1 MYSLVANPE
10 VEDDDDSNSHAD
22 ANKRTSTTGTV
33 VRYDEP
39 HSEENDD
46 SDVSTSSVRIRK
58 KRKGPSAMATEEGM
72 LSGGFGSKLKCPTP
86 ISRLRVEKI
95 EGGLMVAG
103 VVIAANCQI
112 ALPAFG
118 FLFMLVGA
126 VLTAASYRGPG
137 EDEDKDSYAARI
149 AFTGNSRILGPI
161 CIVVGAL
168 MLALGIL
175 LCMLTR
181 RARRRERRVGFHCPL
196 HGDFYP
202 VSPVQSV
209 KMLGVSGKSAS
220 GWPRIPCL
228 KSRTMSKAGAN
239 GSHVGPP
246 QCPHSVLSSTRSSVS
261 SSPLS
266 PCPTPMPFLVTS
278 GSVSGMVQ
286 SVGANLSPDQT
297 FGSIRSL
304 SVTRE
309 VASFPLSRTPTPPP
323 QHRPSLL
330 QSNND
335 DLVVGV
341 GSPLREASPRPEV
354 RVVAPAHRPPS
365 GLVALQPM
373 TTNNLVSPNMTNLTT
388 TTTTMTTTMMM
399 TTSTTLTSPVT
410 TMTASKT
417 STLSS
422 SSSSSSS
429 SSATST
435 ITSAKMRTTTT
446 GMTATTNRK
455 SVSILLPEHTSG

>member
-1 MYSLVANPE
+1 MTFGTPFHNEKSRFATI
-10 VEDDDDSNSHAD
+10 D
-22 ANKRTSTTGTV
+22 ATNR
-33 VRYDEP
+33 
-39 HSEENDD
+39 
-46 SDVSTSSVRIRK
+46 
-58 KRKGPSAMATEEGM
+58 PSAMAAEDGM

-161 CIVVGAL
+161 CIIVGAL
-168 MLALGIL
+168 MLALGVL

-181 RARRRERRVGFHCPL
+181 RARKRERRVGFHCPL

-202 VSPVQSV
+202 LSPVQSV
-209 KMLGVSGKSAS
+209 KMLGISGKSAS

-228 KSRTMSKAGAN
+228 KSRTMSKTGAN
-239 GSHVGPP
+239 GTHVGPP

-278 GSVSGMVQ
+278 GSVRNYKLIAERSWVVNPSPVFQQWHGAKCWGQFVAGPNIRID
-286 SVGANLSPDQT
+286 SVAFSDKRSRKFSVIANTYATPATQT
-297 FGSIRSL
+297 FILRKHL
-304 SVTRE
+304 Y
-309 VASFPLSRTPTPPP
+309 
-323 QHRPSLL
+323 RPSMLA
-330 QSNND
+330 NNEE
-335 DLVVGV
+335 LVGV

-365 GLVALQPM
+365 GLAVVQSM
-373 TTNNLVSPNMTNLTT
+373 TTTNNIVAPNMMTTLTTTTT
-388 TTTTMTTTMMM
+388 TTTTMTT
-399 TTSTTLTSPVT
+399 ST
-410 TMTASKT
+410 
-417 STLSS
+417 SS
-422 SSSSSSS
+422 SSS
-429 SSATST
+429 
-435 ITSAKMRTTTT
+435 TTTT
-446 GMTATTNRK
+446 TTATGTATTNRK

>member
-1 MYSLVANPE
+1 M
-10 VEDDDDSNSHAD
+10 
-22 ANKRTSTTGTV
+22 TFSTTFNGDKSRFSNEKSSRPSTV
-33 VRYDEP
+33 AV
-39 HSEENDD
+39 
-46 SDVSTSSVRIRK
+46 
-58 KRKGPSAMATEEGM
+58 EEGIPTGG
-72 LSGGFGSKLKCPTP
+72 LSSKLKCPTP

-118 FLFMLVGA
+118 FLFMLVGS

-137 EDEDKDSYAARI
+137 EYEDKDSYASRI
-149 AFTGNSRILGPI
+149 ALTGNSRILGPI

-168 MLALGIL
+168 MLALGVF

-202 VSPVQSV
+202 LSPVQGI
-209 KMLGVSGKSAS
+209 KILNGHGKNESS
-220 GWPRIPCL
+220 WPRIPCF
-228 KSRTMSKAGAN
+228 KRRPVNSGN
-239 GSHVGPP
+239 GNATLISHMGPP
-246 QCPHSVLSSTRSSVS
+246 QCPHSVLNSTRSSVS

-278 GSVSGMVQ
+278 GSVSGLVQ

-323 QHRPSLL
+323 QHKPVSVA
-330 QSNND
+330 NNE
-335 DLVVGV
+335 DLVNLS
-341 GSPLREASPRPEV
+341 SPLREASPRPEV
-354 RVVAPAHRPPS
+354 RVTPS
-365 GLVALQPM
+365 ALV
-373 TTNNLVSPNMTNLTT
+373 TN
-388 TTTTMTTTMMM
+388 
-399 TTSTTLTSPVT
+399 
-410 TMTASKT
+410 
-417 STLSS
+417 
-422 SSSSSSS
+422 
-429 SSATST
+429 
-435 ITSAKMRTTTT
+435 
-446 GMTATTNRK
+446 K
-455 SVSILLPEHTSG
+455 SVSIILPEETVG

>member
-1 MYSLVANPE
+1 MYTLVADLE
-10 VEDDDDSNSHAD
+10 TGDRSHA
-22 ANKRTSTTGTV
+22 AAQ
-33 VRYDEP
+33 P
-39 HSEENDD
+39 LSEEADDND
-46 SDVSTSSVRIRK
+46 SDESSSSCQLGNGDSK
-58 KRKGPSAMATEEGM
+58 PGTMAAEEGA
-72 LSGGFGSKLKCPTP
+72 LSGGLGAKLKCPTP

-168 MLALGIL
+168 MLALGVL

-202 VSPVQSV
+202 LSPVQGV
-209 KMLGVSGKSAS
+209 KMLGMSGKDVSGWSK
-220 GWPRIPCL
+220 IPCL
-228 KSRTMSKAGAN
+228 KGRSSSKGGSASSGA
-239 GSHVGPP
+239 HVGPP

-323 QHRPSLL
+323 QHRTAALTNPE
-330 QSNND
+330 
-335 DLVVGV
+335 DLANV

-354 RVVAPAHRPPS
+354 RVVAPSHRPPS
-365 GLVALQPM
+365 ALA
-373 TTNNLVSPNMTNLTT
+373 TVNNN
-388 TTTTMTTTMMM
+388 
-399 TTSTTLTSPVT
+399 
-410 TMTASKT
+410 ASNPANG
-417 STLSS
+417 SS
-422 SSSSSSS
+422 
-429 SSATST
+429 
-435 ITSAKMRTTTT
+435 
-446 GMTATTNRK
+446 NRK

>member
-1 MYSLVANPE
+1 MYTLVTDLE
-10 VEDDDDSNSHAD
+10 TGDRSHAAPQPPTEEAD
-22 ANKRTSTTGTV
+22 
-33 VRYDEP
+33 
-39 HSEENDD
+39 END
-46 SDVSTSSVRIRK
+46 SDESSSSCQLGNTVSKPNNT
-58 KRKGPSAMATEEGM
+58 MAAEEGST
-72 LSGGFGSKLKCPTP
+72 LSGGLGAKLKCPTP

-168 MLALGIL
+168 MLALGVL

-202 VSPVQSV
+202 LSPVQGV
-209 KMLGVSGKSAS
+209 KMLGMSGKDVSGWSK
-220 GWPRIPCL
+220 IPCL
-228 KSRTMSKAGAN
+228 KGRSSSKGGN
-239 GSHVGPP
+239 ISGGTHTGPP

-278 GSVSGMVQ
+278 GSVSSGMVQ

-323 QHRPSLL
+323 QHTISALA
-330 QSNND
+330 NAE
-335 DLVVGV
+335 DLVNV

-354 RVVAPAHRPPS
+354 RVVAPLHRPPS
-365 GLVALQPM
+365 ALAANANNVA
-373 TTNNLVSPNMTNLTT
+373 NG
-388 TTTTMTTTMMM
+388 
-399 TTSTTLTSPVT
+399 
-410 TMTASKT
+410 
-417 STLSS
+417 
-422 SSSSSSS
+422 
-429 SSATST
+429 SA
-435 ITSAKMRTTTT
+435 
-446 GMTATTNRK
+446 NRK

>member
-1 MYSLVANPE
+1 MYRLVASPKGTGDGCHAAVHPPTDEAN
-10 VEDDDDSNSHAD
+10 VENDSDDSASSCQLGHA
-22 ANKRTSTTGTV
+22 ATAKTG
-33 VRYDEP
+33 
-39 HSEENDD
+39 S
-46 SDVSTSSVRIRK
+46 
-58 KRKGPSAMATEEGM
+58 MAAEEGM
-72 LSGGFGSKLKCPTP
+72 LGGGLGAKLKCPTP

-118 FLFMLVGA
+118 TLFMLVGA

-137 EDEDKDSYAARI
+137 EDEDKNSYAARI

-168 MLALGIL
+168 MLALGVL

-202 VSPVQSV
+202 LSPVQGI
-209 KMLGVSGKSAS
+209 KMLGVSGKDVS
-220 GWPRIPCL
+220 GWPKIPCL
-228 KSRTMSKAGAN
+228 KGRTSSKGGSGAG
-239 GSHVGPP
+239 GPHVGPP

-323 QHRPSLL
+323 QHRPSAVLATNPEEL
-330 QSNND
+330 
-335 DLVVGV
+335 VGV

-354 RVVAPAHRPPS
+354 RVVAPSHRP
-365 GLVALQPM
+365 QPM
-373 TTNNLVSPNMTNLTT
+373 SALAATNDGHHAVST
-388 TTTTMTTTMMM
+388 
-399 TTSTTLTSPVT
+399 V
-410 TMTASKT
+410 
-417 STLSS
+417 
-422 SSSSSSS
+422 
-429 SSATST
+429 
-435 ITSAKMRTTTT
+435 
-446 GMTATTNRK
+446 NRK
-455 SVSILLPEHTSG
+455 SVSILLPEQNSG

>member
-1 MYSLVANPE
+1 MYRLVANPKGTGDGCHAAVHLPTDE
-10 VEDDDDSNSHAD
+10 ANAENDSDDSVSSCQLGRA
-22 ANKRTSTTGTV
+22 ATAKTG
-33 VRYDEP
+33 
-39 HSEENDD
+39 S
-46 SDVSTSSVRIRK
+46 
-58 KRKGPSAMATEEGM
+58 MAAEEGM
-72 LSGGFGSKLKCPTP
+72 LGGGLGAKLKCPTP

-118 FLFMLVGA
+118 TLFMLVGA

-137 EDEDKDSYAARI
+137 EDEDKNSYAARI

-168 MLALGIL
+168 MLALGVL

-202 VSPVQSV
+202 LSPVQGI
-209 KMLGVSGKSAS
+209 KMLGVSGKDVS
-220 GWPRIPCL
+220 GWPKIPCL
-228 KSRTMSKAGAN
+228 KGRTSSKGGSGAG
-239 GSHVGPP
+239 GPHVGPP

-278 GSVSGMVQ
+278 GSVSSGMVQ

-323 QHRPSLL
+323 QHRPSAVLATNPEEL
-330 QSNND
+330 
-335 DLVVGV
+335 VGV

-354 RVVAPAHRPPS
+354 RVVAPSHRPQPTS
-365 GLVALQPM
+365 ALA
-373 TTNNLVSPNMTNLTT
+373 TTNDGHHVS
-388 TTTTMTTTMMM
+388 
-399 TTSTTLTSPVT
+399 
-410 TMTASKT
+410 TA
-417 STLSS
+417 
-422 SSSSSSS
+422 
-429 SSATST
+429 
-435 ITSAKMRTTTT
+435 
-446 GMTATTNRK
+446 NRK
-455 SVSILLPEHTSG
+455 SVSILLPEQNSG

>member
-1 MYSLVANPE
+1 MYTLVTDLATG
-10 VEDDDDSNSHAD
+10 DRSHA
-22 ANKRTSTTGTV
+22 AAQPPR
-33 VRYDEP
+33 
-39 HSEENDD
+39 EEADNND
-46 SDVSTSSVRIRK
+46 SDESSSSNQLGYADNK
-58 KRKGPSAMATEEGM
+58 PSAMAAEEGT
-72 LSGGFGSKLKCPTP
+72 LSGGIGAKLKCPTP

-118 FLFMLVGA
+118 FLFMFVGA

-161 CIVVGAL
+161 CIVVGCL
-168 MLALGIL
+168 MLGLGVL

-202 VSPVQSV
+202 LSPVQGV
-209 KMLGVSGKSAS
+209 KMLGVSGKDVS
-220 GWPRIPCL
+220 GWSKIPCL
-228 KSRTMSKAGAN
+228 KGRTSSKSGNASG
-239 GSHVGPP
+239 GVHVGPP

-323 QHRPSLL
+323 QHRPSALT
-330 QSNND
+330 NPE
-335 DLVVGV
+335 DLVNV

-354 RVVAPAHRPPS
+354 RVVAPSHRPPS
-365 GLVALQPM
+365 ALAA
-373 TTNNLVSPNMTNLTT
+373 TNAASNLSNG
-388 TTTTMTTTMMM
+388 
-399 TTSTTLTSPVT
+399 
-410 TMTASKT
+410 
-417 STLSS
+417 
-422 SSSSSSS
+422 
-429 SSATST
+429 SA
-435 ITSAKMRTTTT
+435 
-446 GMTATTNRK
+446 NRK
-455 SVSILLPEHTSG
+455 SVSILLPEHSSG

>member
-1 MYSLVANPE
+1 MYRLVVNPE
-10 VEDDDDSNSHAD
+10 GTGDDDDDDDNDNDNEGCHAAARLHTD
-22 ANKRTSTTGTV
+22 EANIDNEDS
-33 VRYDEP
+33 
-39 HSEENDD
+39 DD
-46 SDVSTSSVRIRK
+46 SVSSCQLGHAATAKTGS
-58 KRKGPSAMATEEGM
+58 MAAEEGM
-72 LSGGFGSKLKCPTP
+72 LGGGLGAKLKCPTP

-118 FLFMLVGA
+118 TLFMLVGA

-137 EDEDKDSYAARI
+137 EDEDKNSYAARI

-202 VSPVQSV
+202 LSPVQGI
-209 KMLGVSGKSAS
+209 KMLGVSGKDVS
-220 GWPRIPCL
+220 GWAKIPCL
-228 KSRTMSKAGAN
+228 KGRASSKS
-239 GSHVGPP
+239 GSNVGGPHVGPP

-323 QHRPSLL
+323 QHRPSAMLAANPEEL
-330 QSNND
+330 
-335 DLVVGV
+335 VGV

-354 RVVAPAHRPPS
+354 RVVAPSHRPAP
-365 GLVALQPM
+365 P
-373 TTNNLVSPNMTNLTT
+373 
-388 TTTTMTTTMMM
+388 
-399 TTSTTLTSPVT
+399 
-410 TMTASKT
+410 
-417 STLSS
+417 
-422 SSSSSSS
+422 
-429 SSATST
+429 
-435 ITSAKMRTTTT
+435 TSALAATNGGHQVVST
-446 GMTATTNRK
+446 GNRK
-455 SVSILLPEHTSG
+455 SVSILLPEHSSG

>member
-1 MYSLVANPE
+1 MP
-10 VEDDDDSNSHAD
+10 
-22 ANKRTSTTGTV
+22 STVSG
-33 VRYDEP
+33 
-39 HSEENDD
+39 EE
-46 SDVSTSSVRIRK
+46 
-58 KRKGPSAMATEEGM
+58 EM
-72 LSGGFGSKLKCPTP
+72 LSGGLASKLKCPTP

-118 FLFMLVGA
+118 LLFMFAGA

-161 CIVVGAL
+161 CIAIGLL

-202 VSPVQSV
+202 LRPIQGIS
-209 KMLGVSGKSAS
+209 KLGVSQKEAGRWPKISCFKNRSS
-220 GWPRIPCL
+220 GRSGTNGFI
-228 KSRTMSKAGAN
+228 
-239 GSHVGPP
+239 GSHAGPP
-246 QCPHSVLSSTRSSVS
+246 QCPHSILSSTRSSLS

-278 GSVSGMVQ
+278 NSVSSGMVQ
-286 SVGANLSPDQT
+286 SVGANMSPDQS

-323 QHRPSLL
+323 QHRPPVALITTS
-330 QSNND
+330 D
-335 DLVVGV
+335 DTKS
-341 GSPLREASPRPEV
+341 SPHQESSPRPEV
-354 RVVAPAHRPPS
+354 RVIAPSHRAS
-365 GLVALQPM
+365 S
-373 TTNNLVSPNMTNLTT
+373 TLTT
-388 TTTTMTTTMMM
+388 
-399 TTSTTLTSPVT
+399 S
-410 TMTASKT
+410 ASGG
-417 STLSS
+417 SQSS
-422 SSSSSSS
+422 
-429 SSATST
+429 
-435 ITSAKMRTTTT
+435 
-446 GMTATTNRK
+446 RK
-455 SVSILLPEHTSG
+455 SVSILLPEESAG

>member
-1 MYSLVANPE
+1 MPLPAYMPSTMAA
-10 VEDDDDSNSHAD
+10 ED
-22 ANKRTSTTGTV
+22 GTL
-33 VRYDEP
+33 
-39 HSEENDD
+39 
-46 SDVSTSSVRIRK
+46 SS
-58 KRKGPSAMATEEGM
+58 GLGA
-72 LSGGFGSKLKCPTP
+72 KLKCPTP

-118 FLFMLVGA
+118 FLFIFVGA

-168 MLALGIL
+168 MLALGVL

-202 VSPVQSV
+202 LSPVQGV
-209 KMLGVSGKSAS
+209 KMLGVSGKDIS
-220 GWPRIPCL
+220 GWSRIPCL
-228 KSRTMSKAGAN
+228 KGRSSSKSGNASN
-239 GSHVGPP
+239 GVHIGPP

-278 GSVSGMVQ
+278 GSVSSGMVQ

-323 QHRPSLL
+323 QHRAATLANPE
-330 QSNND
+330 
-335 DLVVGV
+335 DLVNMS
-341 GSPLREASPRPEV
+341 SPLREASPRPEV
-354 RVVAPAHRPPS
+354 RVIAPSHRSPS
-365 GLVALQPM
+365 SLVTDNISNPTDLINVSNISNAS
-373 TTNNLVSPNMTNLTT
+373 NLSNG
-388 TTTTMTTTMMM
+388 
-399 TTSTTLTSPVT
+399 S
-410 TMTASKT
+410 
-417 STLSS
+417 
-422 SSSSSSS
+422 
-429 SSATST
+429 
-435 ITSAKMRTTTT
+435 
-446 GMTATTNRK
+446 GNRK
-455 SVSILLPEHTSG
+455 SVSILLPEHSSG

>member
-1 MYSLVANPE
+1 MDT
-10 VEDDDDSNSHAD
+10 ED
-22 ANKRTSTTGTV
+22 G
-33 VRYDEP
+33 
-39 HSEENDD
+39 D
-46 SDVSTSSVRIRK
+46 SDGSTCHLRK
-58 KRKGPSAMATEEGM
+58 SEKMPSTVAVEEGIPTGG
-72 LSGGFGSKLKCPTP
+72 LSSKLKCPTP

-118 FLFMLVGA
+118 FLFMLVGS

-137 EDEDKDSYAARI
+137 EYEDKDSYASRI
-149 AFTGNSRILGPI
+149 ALTGNSRILGPI

-168 MLALGIL
+168 MLALGVF

-202 VSPVQSV
+202 LSPVQGI
-209 KMLGVSGKSAS
+209 KILNGHGKNESS
-220 GWPRIPCL
+220 WPRIPCF
-228 KSRTMSKAGAN
+228 KRRPVNSGN
-239 GSHVGPP
+239 GNATLISHMGPP
-246 QCPHSVLSSTRSSVS
+246 QCPHSVLNSTRSSVS

-278 GSVSGMVQ
+278 GSVSGLVQ

-323 QHRPSLL
+323 QHKPVSVA
-330 QSNND
+330 NNE
-335 DLVVGV
+335 DLVNLS
-341 GSPLREASPRPEV
+341 SPLREASPRPEV
-354 RVVAPAHRPPS
+354 RVTPS
-365 GLVALQPM
+365 ALV
-373 TTNNLVSPNMTNLTT
+373 TN
-388 TTTTMTTTMMM
+388 
-399 TTSTTLTSPVT
+399 
-410 TMTASKT
+410 
-417 STLSS
+417 
-422 SSSSSSS
+422 
-429 SSATST
+429 
-435 ITSAKMRTTTT
+435 
-446 GMTATTNRK
+446 K
-455 SVSILLPEHTSG
+455 SVSIILPEETVG

>member
-1 MYSLVANPE
+1 MTFGTPFHTEKSQFAGDNPARPSTMAA
-10 VEDDDDSNSHAD
+10 ED
-22 ANKRTSTTGTV
+22 GT
-33 VRYDEP
+33 
-39 HSEENDD
+39 
-46 SDVSTSSVRIRK
+46 
-58 KRKGPSAMATEEGM
+58 
-72 LSGGFGSKLKCPTP
+72 LSGGLGAKLKCPTP

-168 MLALGIL
+168 MLALGVL
-175 LCMLTR
+175 LCLLTR

-202 VSPVQSV
+202 LSPVQGA
-209 KMLGVSGKSAS
+209 KMLGISGKDIS
-220 GWPRIPCL
+220 GWSRIPCL
-228 KSRTMSKAGAN
+228 KGRSSSKGN
-239 GSHVGPP
+239 TSGGVHVGPP

-278 GSVSGMVQ
+278 GSVSSGMVQ

-323 QHRPSLL
+323 QHRTATLA
-330 QSNND
+330 NAE
-335 DLVVGV
+335 DLVNM

-354 RVVAPAHRPPS
+354 RVVAPSHRSPS
-365 GLVALQPM
+365 SLATDNISNP
-373 TTNNLVSPNMTNLTT
+373 TNLINV
-388 TTTTMTTTMMM
+388 
-399 TTSTTLTSPVT
+399 SNISN
-410 TMTASKT
+410 ASN
-417 STLSS
+417 LSNG
-422 SSSSSSS
+422 
-429 SSATST
+429 A
-435 ITSAKMRTTTT
+435 
-446 GMTATTNRK
+446 GNRK
-455 SVSILLPEHTSG
+455 SVSILLPEHSSG

>member
-1 MYSLVANPE
+1 MYTLVANLETGDRSHAAAQPPTDQ
-10 VEDDDDSNSHAD
+10 DDDN
-22 ANKRTSTTGTV
+22 
-33 VRYDEP
+33 
-39 HSEENDD
+39 D
-46 SDVSTSSVRIRK
+46 SDVSSSSCQLGNVDSK
-58 KRKGPSAMATEEGM
+58 PGAMAAEEGT
-72 LSGGFGSKLKCPTP
+72 LGGSLGSKLKCPTP

-168 MLALGIL
+168 MLALGVL

-202 VSPVQSV
+202 LSPVQGV
-209 KMLGVSGKSAS
+209 KMLGMTGKDAS
-220 GWPRIPCL
+220 GWSKIPCL
-228 KSRTMSKAGAN
+228 KGRSSSKGGSASAG
-239 GSHVGPP
+239 GTHVGPP

-323 QHRPSLL
+323 QHRASALANGEDLTSL
-330 QSNND
+330 
-335 DLVVGV
+335 

-354 RVVAPAHRPPS
+354 RVVAPSHRPPS
-365 GLVALQPM
+365 AL
-373 TTNNLVSPNMTNLTT
+373 
-388 TTTTMTTTMMM
+388 
-399 TTSTTLTSPVT
+399 
-410 TMTASKT
+410 A
-417 STLSS
+417 
-422 SSSSSSS
+422 
-429 SSATST
+429 ATSV
-435 ITSAKMRTTTT
+435 ITNGSA
-446 GMTATTNRK
+446 NRK
-455 SVSILLPEHTSG
+455 SVSILLPEHSSG

>member
-1 MYSLVANPE
+1 
-10 VEDDDDSNSHAD
+10 
-22 ANKRTSTTGTV
+22 
-33 VRYDEP
+33 
-39 HSEENDD
+39 
-46 SDVSTSSVRIRK
+46 
-58 KRKGPSAMATEEGM
+58 M
-72 LSGGFGSKLKCPTP
+72 LGGGLAGKLKCPAP

-149 AFTGNSRILGPI
+149 AFTGNSRVLGPI

-168 MLALGIL
+168 MLALGVL
-175 LCMLTR
+175 LCFLTR

-202 VSPVQSV
+202 LSPVQGV
-209 KMLGVSGKSAS
+209 KMLGVSDKDEG

-228 KSRTMSKAGAN
+228 RSKANVEGV
-239 GSHVGPP
+239 GTHMGPP
-246 QCPHSVLSSTRSSVS
+246 QCPHSVINSNRSSVS

-278 GSVSGMVQ
+278 SSVNSGLVP

-323 QHRPSLL
+323 QHRSLAL
-330 QSNND
+330 AGCDEN
-335 DLVVGV
+335 VGI
-341 GSPLREASPRPEV
+341 GSPMREASPRPEV
-354 RVVAPAHRPPS
+354 RVLAPSHRPPS
-365 GLVALQPM
+365 GPAA
-373 TTNNLVSPNMTNLTT
+373 TNNSVAQGPT
-388 TTTTMTTTMMM
+388 
-399 TTSTTLTSPVT
+399 
-410 TMTASKT
+410 
-417 STLSS
+417 
-422 SSSSSSS
+422 
-429 SSATST
+429 
-435 ITSAKMRTTTT
+435 
-446 GMTATTNRK
+446 RK
-455 SVSILLPEHTSG
+455 SVSILLPDNVAG

>member
-1 MYSLVANPE
+1 MCDVWIVLDFQGRY
-10 VEDDDDSNSHAD
+10 
-22 ANKRTSTTGTV
+22 NKL
-33 VRYDEP
+33 
-39 HSEENDD
+39 
-46 SDVSTSSVRIRK
+46 SVFSRDFR
-58 KRKGPSAMATEEGM
+58 PSAMATEEGM

-278 GSVSGMVQ
+278 GSVRVCIKKKKKNKIKWYQNDHWVTQVPCFSSGMVQ

-373 TTNNLVSPNMTNLTT
+373 TTNNLVSPSMTNLTT

-399 TTSTTLTSPVT
+399 MTTTTTLTSPVT

-417 STLSS
+417 SALSS

-429 SSATST
+429 SSATNT

-446 GMTATTNRK
+446 TGTTATTNRK

>member
-1 MYSLVANPE
+1 MTFGTPFHTDKSHFPSDNP
-10 VEDDDDSNSHAD
+10 A
-22 ANKRTSTTGTV
+22 R
-33 VRYDEP
+33 
-39 HSEENDD
+39 
-46 SDVSTSSVRIRK
+46 
-58 KRKGPSAMATEEGM
+58 PSAMAAEEGT
-72 LSGGFGSKLKCPTP
+72 LGGSLGSKLKCPTP

-168 MLALGIL
+168 MLALGVL

-202 VSPVQSV
+202 LSPVQGV
-209 KMLGVSGKSAS
+209 KMLDLSAGNNAKFHAKDSGLRMIRCPPSLPPKQCMTGKDVSGWSK
-220 GWPRIPCL
+220 IPCL
-228 KSRTMSKAGAN
+228 KGRSSSKS
-239 GSHVGPP
+239 GSASGGTHVGPP

-266 PCPTPMPFLVTS
+266 PCPTPMPFLVPS
-278 GSVSGMVQ
+278 GSVSSGMVQ

-323 QHRPSLL
+323 QHRASVLA
-330 QSNND
+330 NGE
-335 DLVVGV
+335 DLANV

-354 RVVAPAHRPPS
+354 RVVAPSHRPPS
-365 GLVALQPM
+365 AL
-373 TTNNLVSPNMTNLTT
+373 
-388 TTTTMTTTMMM
+388 
-399 TTSTTLTSPVT
+399 
-410 TMTASKT
+410 A
-417 STLSS
+417 
-422 SSSSSSS
+422 
-429 SSATST
+429 ATSV
-435 ITSAKMRTTTT
+435 ITNGSA
-446 GMTATTNRK
+446 NRK
-455 SVSILLPEHTSG
+455 SVSILLPEHSSG

>member
-1 MYSLVANPE
+1 MYKPVAKLKRTGGDRSHAAAHLSTNE
-10 VEDDDDSNSHAD
+10 TNVDSDDDS
-22 ANKRTSTTGTV
+22 
-33 VRYDEP
+33 
-39 HSEENDD
+39 
-46 SDVSTSSVRIRK
+46 TSSCQLGHAVAK
-58 KRKGPSAMATEEGM
+58 TGSMAAEEGM
-72 LSGGFGSKLKCPTP
+72 LGGGLGAKLKCPTP

-118 FLFMLVGA
+118 TLFMLVGA

-137 EDEDKDSYAARI
+137 EDEDKNSYAARI

-168 MLALGIL
+168 MLALGVL

-202 VSPVQSV
+202 LSPVQGI
-209 KMLGVSGKSAS
+209 KMLGVSGKDVS
-220 GWPRIPCL
+220 GWPKIPCL
-228 KSRTMSKAGAN
+228 KGRASGKGGSGAG
-239 GSHVGPP
+239 GPHVGPP

-323 QHRPSLL
+323 QHRPPAALATNPEEL
-330 QSNND
+330 
-335 DLVVGV
+335 VGV

-354 RVVAPAHRPPS
+354 RVVAPSHRPPS
-365 GLVALQPM
+365 ALAAANGGHHQHA
-373 TTNNLVSPNMTNLTT
+373 VS
-388 TTTTMTTTMMM
+388 
-399 TTSTTLTSPVT
+399 
-410 TMTASKT
+410 TAS
-417 STLSS
+417 
-422 SSSSSSS
+422 
-429 SSATST
+429 
-435 ITSAKMRTTTT
+435 
-446 GMTATTNRK
+446 RK
-455 SVSILLPEHTSG
+455 SVSILLPEQTSG

>member
-1 MYSLVANPE
+1 MTFGTPFHTDKSHFPSDNP
-10 VEDDDDSNSHAD
+10 A
-22 ANKRTSTTGTV
+22 RPG
-33 VRYDEP
+33 
-39 HSEENDD
+39 
-46 SDVSTSSVRIRK
+46 
-58 KRKGPSAMATEEGM
+58 AMAAEEGA
-72 LSGGFGSKLKCPTP
+72 LSGSLGAKLKCPTP

-168 MLALGIL
+168 MLALGVL

-202 VSPVQSV
+202 LSPVQGV
-209 KMLGVSGKSAS
+209 KMLGMSGKDVSGWSK
-220 GWPRIPCL
+220 IPCL
-228 KSRTMSKAGAN
+228 KRRSSSKG
-239 GSHVGPP
+239 GSATGGTHVGPP

-278 GSVSGMVQ
+278 GSVSSGMVQ

-323 QHRPSLL
+323 QHRASALA
-330 QSNND
+330 NAD
-335 DLVVGV
+335 DLANV

-354 RVVAPAHRPPS
+354 RVVAPSHRPPS
-365 GLVALQPM
+365 AL
-373 TTNNLVSPNMTNLTT
+373 
-388 TTTTMTTTMMM
+388 
-399 TTSTTLTSPVT
+399 
-410 TMTASKT
+410 A
-417 STLSS
+417 
-422 SSSSSSS
+422 
-429 SSATST
+429 ATSV
-435 ITSAKMRTTTT
+435 ITNGSA
-446 GMTATTNRK
+446 NRK
-455 SVSILLPEHTSG
+455 SVSILLPEHSSG

>member
-1 MYSLVANPE
+1 MYTLVADLE
-10 VEDDDDSNSHAD
+10 TGDRSHA
-22 ANKRTSTTGTV
+22 AAQ
-33 VRYDEP
+33 P
-39 HSEENDD
+39 LPEEADDND
-46 SDVSTSSVRIRK
+46 SDESSSSCQLGNVDTKPST
-58 KRKGPSAMATEEGM
+58 MAAEEGA
-72 LSGGFGSKLKCPTP
+72 LSGGLGAKLKCPTP

-137 EDEDKDSYAARI
+137 QDEDKDSYAARI

-168 MLALGIL
+168 MLALGVL
-175 LCMLTR
+175 LCTLTR

-202 VSPVQSV
+202 LSPVQGS
-209 KMLGVSGKSAS
+209 KMLGLSGNDVSGWSK
-220 GWPRIPCL
+220 IPCL
-228 KSRTMSKAGAN
+228 KGRSSSKGGNASSGAH
-239 GSHVGPP
+239 GGPP

-278 GSVSGMVQ
+278 GSVSSGMVQ

-323 QHRPSLL
+323 QRRTATLTSAE
-330 QSNND
+330 
-335 DLVVGV
+335 DLANV

-354 RVVAPAHRPPS
+354 RVVAPSHRPPP
-365 GLVALQPM
+365 ALA
-373 TTNNLVSPNMTNLTT
+373 TVNNTNN
-388 TTTTMTTTMMM
+388 
-399 TTSTTLTSPVT
+399 
-410 TMTASKT
+410 ASNG
-417 STLSS
+417 
-422 SSSSSSS
+422 
-429 SSATST
+429 SA
-435 ITSAKMRTTTT
+435 
-446 GMTATTNRK
+446 NRK
-455 SVSILLPEHTSG
+455 SVSILLPEQSSG

>member
-1 MYSLVANPE
+1 MTFGTPFHTEKSQF
-10 VEDDDDSNSHAD
+10 
-22 ANKRTSTTGTV
+22 TSGNFA
-33 VRYDEP
+33 R
-39 HSEENDD
+39 
-46 SDVSTSSVRIRK
+46 
-58 KRKGPSAMATEEGM
+58 PSAMADEEGT
-72 LSGGFGSKLKCPTP
+72 LSGGLGAKLKCPTP

-168 MLALGIL
+168 MLTLGVL

-181 RARRRERRVGFHCPL
+181 RARKTERRVGFHCPL

-202 VSPVQSV
+202 LSPVQGV
-209 KMLGVSGKSAS
+209 KMLGMSGKDVSGWSK
-220 GWPRIPCL
+220 IPCL
-228 KSRTMSKAGAN
+228 KGRSSCKNESASGGAHA
-239 GSHVGPP
+239 SPP

-286 SVGANLSPDQT
+286 IVGANLSPDQT

-309 VASFPLSRTPTPPP
+309 VASFPLSRTPTPPRE
-323 QHRPSLL
+323 HRPSMLTNTEHL
-330 QSNND
+330 GNVS
-335 DLVVGV
+335 
-341 GSPLREASPRPEV
+341 SPVREALPRPKV
-354 RVVAPAHRPPS
+354 RVVAPSHRPQS
-365 GLVALQPM
+365 TLV
-373 TTNNLVSPNMTNLTT
+373 MTNV
-388 TTTTMTTTMMM
+388 
-399 TTSTTLTSPVT
+399 VT
-410 TMTASKT
+410 NG
-417 STLSS
+417 
-422 SSSSSSS
+422 
-429 SSATST
+429 SA
-435 ITSAKMRTTTT
+435 
-446 GMTATTNRK
+446 NRK
-455 SVSILLPEHTSG
+455 SVSILLPEHSSG

>member
-1 MYSLVANPE
+1 MTFTTLFNNDKSALAN
-10 VEDDDDSNSHAD
+10 NSTIM
-22 ANKRTSTTGTV
+22 NR
-33 VRYDEP
+33 P
-39 HSEENDD
+39 NN
-46 SDVSTSSVRIRK
+46 VS
-58 KRKGPSAMATEEGM
+58 GEEGI
-72 LSGGFGSKLKCPTP
+72 LTGSLGSKLKCPTP

-118 FLFMLVGA
+118 FLFMFVGA

-161 CIVVGAL
+161 CIVIGAL
-168 MLALGIL
+168 MLGLGVL
-175 LCMLTR
+175 LCTLTR

-202 VSPVQSV
+202 LGPVQGIR
-209 KMLGVSGKSAS
+209 MLGVPGKET
-220 GWPRIPCL
+220 GRWPRIPCL
-228 KSRTMSKAGAN
+228 KTRTTGKNSISNNFMST
-239 GSHVGPP
+239 HMGPP

-278 GSVSGMVQ
+278 GSVSSGMVQ

-323 QHRPSLL
+323 QHRSSLAA
-330 QSNND
+330 NNTE
-335 DLVVGV
+335 DLMGV
-341 GSPLREASPRPEV
+341 NSPLHESSPRPEV
-354 RVVAPAHRPPS
+354 RVIAPSHRPS
-365 GLVALQPM
+365 SVLA
-373 TTNNLVSPNMTNLTT
+373 TN
-388 TTTTMTTTMMM
+388 
-399 TTSTTLTSPVT
+399 ST
-410 TMTASKT
+410 AGNQ
-417 STLSS
+417 SS
-422 SSSSSSS
+422 
-429 SSATST
+429 
-435 ITSAKMRTTTT
+435 
-446 GMTATTNRK
+446 RK
-455 SVSILLPEHTSG
+455 SVSILLPEHIIG

>member
-1 MYSLVANPE
+1 MGGNFSRHVELKNAQLQQQQERPICSVMTFGTSL
-10 VEDDDDSNSHAD
+10 
-22 ANKRTSTTGTV
+22 
-33 VRYDEP
+33 
-39 HSEENDD
+39 HSEKAHFANDNT
-46 SDVSTSSVRIRK
+46 SRPSTVS
-58 KRKGPSAMATEEGM
+58 AEEGM
-72 LSGGFGSKLKCPTP
+72 LANGFGGRLKCPAP

-149 AFTGNSRILGPI
+149 AFTGNSRVLGPI
-161 CIVVGAL
+161 CIAVGAL
-168 MLALGIL
+168 MLALGVF

-181 RARRRERRVGFHCPL
+181 RARRRERRVGYHCPL

-202 VSPVQSV
+202 VSPVQDV
-209 KMLGVSGKSAS
+209 KILGVSAKDDG

-228 KSRTMSKAGAN
+228 KGRAGSKGTGNGGAGT
-239 GSHVGPP
+239 HVGPP

-278 GSVSGMVQ
+278 GSVSGMVPT
-286 SVGANLSPDQT
+286 VGANLSPDQT

-309 VASFPLSRTPTPPP
+309 VASFPLSRTPTPPL
-323 QHRPSLL
+323 QHRPAVLAVMTEDNAVS
-330 QSNND
+330 
-335 DLVVGV
+335 
-341 GSPLREASPRPEV
+341 GSPLRTEASPRPEV
-354 RVVAPAHRPPS
+354 RVVAPSHRP
-365 GLVALQPM
+365 
-373 TTNNLVSPNMTNLTT
+373 
-388 TTTTMTTTMMM
+388 
-399 TTSTTLTSPVT
+399 
-410 TMTASKT
+410 
-417 STLSS
+417 
-422 SSSSSSS
+422 
-429 SSATST
+429 SSAATGTSNPNGIPT
-435 ITSAKMRTTTT
+435 
-446 GMTATTNRK
+446 RK
-455 SVSILLPEHTSG
+455 SVSILLPDHKAG

>member
-1 MYSLVANPE
+1 MYTLVANLE
-10 VEDDDDSNSHAD
+10 TGDRSHAAAQPPTEQAD
-22 ANKRTSTTGTV
+22 DN
-33 VRYDEP
+33 
-39 HSEENDD
+39 D
-46 SDVSTSSVRIRK
+46 SDASSSSGQLGNADTK
-58 KRKGPSAMATEEGM
+58 PSAMATEEGT
-72 LSGGFGSKLKCPTP
+72 LSGGLGAKLKCPTP

-168 MLALGIL
+168 MLALGVL

-202 VSPVQSV
+202 LSPVQGV
-209 KMLGVSGKSAS
+209 KMLGVSGKDVS
-220 GWPRIPCL
+220 GWSKIPCL
-228 KSRTMSKAGAN
+228 KGRSSSKG
-239 GSHVGPP
+239 GSASGGGHVGPP

-323 QHRPSLL
+323 QHRPTALANS
-330 QSNND
+330 D
-335 DLVVGV
+335 DLANV

-354 RVVAPAHRPPS
+354 RVVAPSHRPPS
-365 GLVALQPM
+365 ALAAG
-373 TTNNLVSPNMTNLTT
+373 NVMTNG
-388 TTTTMTTTMMM
+388 
-399 TTSTTLTSPVT
+399 
-410 TMTASKT
+410 
-417 STLSS
+417 
-422 SSSSSSS
+422 
-429 SSATST
+429 SA
-435 ITSAKMRTTTT
+435 
-446 GMTATTNRK
+446 NRK
-455 SVSILLPEHTSG
+455 SVSILLPEHSSG

>member
-1 MYSLVANPE
+1 MYTLVADLE
-10 VEDDDDSNSHAD
+10 TGDRSHA
-22 ANKRTSTTGTV
+22 AAQ
-33 VRYDEP
+33 P
-39 HSEENDD
+39 LSEEVDDND
-46 SDVSTSSVRIRK
+46 SDETSSSCQLGNADSK
-58 KRKGPSAMATEEGM
+58 PSTMAAEEGA
-72 LSGGFGSKLKCPTP
+72 LSGGLGAKLKCPTP

-168 MLALGIL
+168 MLALGVL

-202 VSPVQSV
+202 VSPVQGV
-209 KMLGVSGKSAS
+209 KMLGLSGKNVSGWSK
-220 GWPRIPCL
+220 IPCL
-228 KSRTMSKAGAN
+228 KGRSSSK
-239 GSHVGPP
+239 GSSSSGGHVGPP

-278 GSVSGMVQ
+278 GSVSSGMVQ

-323 QHRPSLL
+323 QHRSSTLTNPE
-330 QSNND
+330 
-335 DLVVGV
+335 DLVNV

-365 GLVALQPM
+365 VLATVNN
-373 TTNNLVSPNMTNLTT
+373 TNNTNNG
-388 TTTTMTTTMMM
+388 
-399 TTSTTLTSPVT
+399 
-410 TMTASKT
+410 
-417 STLSS
+417 
-422 SSSSSSS
+422 
-429 SSATST
+429 SA
-435 ITSAKMRTTTT
+435 
-446 GMTATTNRK
+446 NRK
-455 SVSILLPEHTSG
+455 SVSILLPEHSSG

>member
-1 MYSLVANPE
+1 MCLWKILQNNWLIVPSSDNESKVLQMHLFSEP
-10 VEDDDDSNSHAD
+10 
-22 ANKRTSTTGTV
+22 ST
-33 VRYDEP
+33 
-39 HSEENDD
+39 
-46 SDVSTSSVRIRK
+46 VS
-58 KRKGPSAMATEEGM
+58 GEEGM
-72 LSGGFGSKLKCPTP
+72 LTGSLGAKLKCSSP

-118 FLFMLVGA
+118 FLFMFVGA

-168 MLALGIL
+168 MLGLGVL

-181 RARRRERRVGFHCPL
+181 RARKRERRVGFHCPL

-202 VSPVQSV
+202 LGPVKGV
-209 KMLGVSGKSAS
+209 GLLGKEVGR
-220 GWPRIPCL
+220 WPKIPCL
-228 KSRTMSKAGAN
+228 KNRSDGKTINSFM
-239 GSHVGPP
+239 GSHMGPP

-278 GSVSGMVQ
+278 GSVSSGMVQ

-323 QHRPSLL
+323 QHRPPT
-330 QSNND
+330 SNTE
-335 DLVVGV
+335 DLMGV
-341 GSPLREASPRPEV
+341 NSPLRESSPRPEI
-354 RVVAPAHRPPS
+354 RVVAPSHRATS
-365 GLVALQPM
+365 ALV
-373 TTNNLVSPNMTNLTT
+373 TN
-388 TTTTMTTTMMM
+388 
-399 TTSTTLTSPVT
+399 
-410 TMTASKT
+410 
-417 STLSS
+417 LSS
-422 SSSSSSS
+422 SSSIGSIQS
-429 SSATST
+429 
-435 ITSAKMRTTTT
+435 
-446 GMTATTNRK
+446 NRK
-455 SVSILLPEHTSG
+455 SVSILLPEPNTAG

>member
-1 MYSLVANPE
+1 MNNNRIGCREVNMCQRETTSSLSKE
-10 VEDDDDSNSHAD
+10 LFVEHERKWGKNKDMKKYYISNTRHFRA
-22 ANKRTSTTGTV
+22 RTRQV
-33 VRYDEP
+33 EI
-39 HSEENDD
+39 SEEIGIFFLN
-46 SDVSTSSVRIRK
+46 SVVFVARERFVSSSSRISLLSK
-58 KRKGPSAMATEEGM
+58 KIKNRYYNTPSTMAAEEGA
-72 LSGGFGSKLKCPTP
+72 LSGGLGAKLKCPTP

-137 EDEDKDSYAARI
+137 QDEDKDSYAARI

-168 MLALGIL
+168 MLALGVL

-202 VSPVQSV
+202 LSPVQGV
-209 KMLGVSGKSAS
+209 KMLGLSGNDVSGWSK
-220 GWPRIPCL
+220 IPCL
-228 KSRTMSKAGAN
+228 KGRSSSKGGNASSGAH
-239 GSHVGPP
+239 GGPP

-278 GSVSGMVQ
+278 GSVSSGMVQ

-323 QHRPSLL
+323 QR
-330 QSNND
+330 
-335 DLVVGV
+335 
-341 GSPLREASPRPEV
+341 
-354 RVVAPAHRPPS
+354 
-365 GLVALQPM
+365 
-373 TTNNLVSPNMTNLTT
+373 
-388 TTTTMTTTMMM
+388 
-399 TTSTTLTSPVT
+399 
-410 TMTASKT
+410 
-417 STLSS
+417 
-422 SSSSSSS
+422 
-429 SSATST
+429 ST
-435 ITSAKMRTTTT
+435 IRSTCEK
-446 GMTATTNRK
+446 N
-455 SVSILLPEHTSG
+455 